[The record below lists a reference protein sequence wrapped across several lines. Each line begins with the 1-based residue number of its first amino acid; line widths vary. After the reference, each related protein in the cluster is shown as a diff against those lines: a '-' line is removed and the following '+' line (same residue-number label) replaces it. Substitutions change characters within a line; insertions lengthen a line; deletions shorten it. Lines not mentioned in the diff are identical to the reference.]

1 MKLSA
6 NAIKLCLILPSVL
19 VLIGVALFIDPKTAL
34 RLTPTALL
42 QFGANFAPY
51 TLALNQYWRVLTAG
65 FVHHGPIHFGL
76 NMWALIML
84 TPMLYSLVGGGRCL
98 IVFLLSV
105 IGGSL
110 FSILWDPTV
119 ISFGASGG
127 IFGMLGCYVT
137 CSYLKKKMG
146 APQSREV
153 SGLWMLAVVIYCV
166 LLGMITPGTDNAN
179 HLGGLLIGSL
189 LGIWCGA
196 ATTEKTNWQ
205 RASKMSLICSVLFLA
220 CLFAG
225 EKFAMGGN
233 SRLQSLAEEQEAIE
247 LESKHDY
254 AEALRVMNRAIE
266 RSPEEMSLYASRITI
281 LIELKMFREA
291 LADCD
296 RVLSQ
301 KSDDRAA
308 LLCRSI
314 AHHNLGDDSTAVDD
328 LKSLI
333 KLDPS
338 KPLLYNNIAWSL
350 IALGKYDQAR
360 AYVDNAISLDPNLAT
375 AHDTKGVLLT
385 RTGKLEEAL
394 EEINRAIAINKRDGA
409 AYYHRSIVL
418 SKLGDNA
425 ALENRNKSEALGYKP
440 EPWEMQQ

>member
-1 MKLSA
+1 VKLSA
-6 NAIKLCLILPSVL
+6 NAIKLCLIVPSVL
-19 VLIGVALFIDPKTAL
+19 VLIGVALLVDPKTAL

-51 TLALNQYWRVLTAG
+51 TLALNQYWRVITAG

-76 NMWALIML
+76 NMWALFML
-84 TPMLYSLVGGGRCL
+84 TPMLYGLVGGGRCL
-98 IVFLLSV
+98 FVFLLSV

-110 FSILWDPTV
+110 FSILWDPTI

-127 IFGMLGCYVT
+127 IFGMLGCYAT
-137 CSYLKKKMG
+137 CSYLKTKFG
-146 APQSREV
+146 ASNSKQV

-179 HLGGLLIGSL
+179 HLGGLLTGSL

-196 ATTEKTNWQ
+196 ATLERIKCQ
-205 RASKMSLICSVLFLA
+205 QLSKVSLA
-220 CLFAG
+220 CCIVLLVCLFG
-225 EKFAMGGN
+225 IEKFTMGSN

-254 AEALRVMNRAIE
+254 AHALRVLNQAIA

-281 LIELKMFREA
+281 LIELKQFREA

-296 RVLSQ
+296 HVLSQ

-308 LLCRSI
+308 LLCKSI
-314 AHHNLGDDSTAVDD
+314 AHHNLGEDSTAVDD

-350 IALGKYDQAR
+350 IAMGKYDQAR
-360 AYVDNAISLDPNLAT
+360 AYIDNAIAIDPNLAT

-385 RTGKLEEAL
+385 CTGKLHEAL
-394 EEINRAIAINKRDGA
+394 AEIDRAITLNKRDGA

-418 SKLGDNA
+418 SKLGDSQA
-425 ALENRNKSEALGYKP
+425 AENKNKAQALGYKP
-440 EPWEMQQ
+440 EPWETQQ